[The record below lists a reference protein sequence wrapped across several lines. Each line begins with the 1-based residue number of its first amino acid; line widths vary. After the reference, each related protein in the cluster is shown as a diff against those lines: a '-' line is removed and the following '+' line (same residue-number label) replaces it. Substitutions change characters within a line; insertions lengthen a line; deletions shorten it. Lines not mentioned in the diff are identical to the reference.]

1 MADHMT
7 LEALENLYDQLKKA
21 SIKRIALDKELDE
34 LYFNEHAV
42 EVVESPVLGVEP
54 EVLRMGR
61 IPASMNLI

>member
-1 MADHMT
+1 MADHIT

-61 IPASMNLI
+61 I